1 MVYERRV
8 GAIDGRKRVILQ
20 GLDHISIVTAAST
33 HAVVLSWLGKT
44 MDARIGQTPVNAD
57 VRLHLMLVG
66 FLAALLALAPLIAL
80 LSRLFRLRLAEPR
93 TLALTAGGDSTP
105 AEPRVNMPRWLGL
118 LALPLALGAGL
129 IGLWAAL
136 PTSFWAPD
144 KRIAQPKASPTAS
157 PTPMPIRKRPVAKW
171 LAPAPCAT
179 MAASNAS
186 PPTKRLSAASPP

>member
-80 LSRLFRLRLAEPR
+80 LSRRFRLR
-93 TLALTAGGDSTP
+93 
-105 AEPRVNMPRWLGL
+105 
-118 LALPLALGAGL
+118 LALGAGL